1 MIGYVHSIEPVGTV
15 DGPGIRMVV
24 FLSGCQLGCAFCHNP
39 DTWRE
44 RAGRKMTVEEIV
56 ARFERN
62 RPFYRKGGITVS
74 GGEPL
79 LQAPFVRAL
88 FTACQER
95 GIDTA
100 LDTAGHAPLEALAAV
115 LPVTDRVLF
124 GLKAIHPLRH
134 QRLTQRDNQLILANL
149 HQAAASQA
157 TLVIRWVVIPGE
169 NDSADE
175 LDRLA
180 DLLHGLKRPVA
191 VELLPYHTMALVK
204 WQALGM
210 PYKLARVPEAT
221 KEMVDAVKK
230 ALAARHIAC
239 L

>member
-1 MIGYVHSIEPVGTV
+1 MTGYVHSLEPFGTV

-24 FLSGCQLGCAFCHNP
+24 FLAGCQLGCAFCHNP

-44 RAGRKMTVEEIV
+44 KAGQQLTVEDIL

-62 RPFYRKGGITVS
+62 KPFYRKGGITVS

-88 FTACQER
+88 FTACRER

-100 LDTAGHAPLEALAAV
+100 LDTAGYAPAEALASV

-124 GLKAIHPLRH
+124 GLKAVHPLRH
-134 QRLTQRDNQLILANL
+134 QRLTQRDNELILANL
-149 HQAAASQA
+149 RQAAAGQA
-157 TLVIRWVVIPGE
+157 ELVVRWVVIPGE

-175 LDRLA
+175 LSRLA
-180 DLLHGLKRPVA
+180 DLLHSLNRPLT

-210 PYKLARVPEAT
+210 HYKLADAPEAT
-221 KEMVDAVKK
+221 KEMVAAVRQT
-230 ALAARHIAC
+230 LAANGIIC